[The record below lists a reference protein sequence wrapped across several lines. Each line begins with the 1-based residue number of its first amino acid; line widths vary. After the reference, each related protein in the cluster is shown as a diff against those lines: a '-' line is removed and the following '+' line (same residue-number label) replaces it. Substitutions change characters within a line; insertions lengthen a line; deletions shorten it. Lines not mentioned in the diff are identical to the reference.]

1 MSKLQ
6 TLFFLSIISISFS
19 TLLKT
24 KTSCVAL
31 GGDCDLTSYCCGKLQ
46 CKDYRCAKKGTKENQ
61 VPWAPKGEKCDW
73 FHHCKKG
80 LHCQSHRCDVKV
92 GSDKTISDIENAS
105 NSKEGSLSLI
115 DKLTAARQY
124 EDMLKNTT
132 TTESLIRNS

>member
-24 KTSCVAL
+24 KTRCVAF
-31 GGDCDLTSYCCGKLQ
+31 GGDCDLTSYCCGTLE
-46 CKDYRCAKKGTKENQ
+46 CKDYRCSKKGTKENQ
-61 VPWAPKGEKCDW
+61 VAWAPTGEKCAW
-73 FHHCKKG
+73 FHHCKDG

-132 TTESLIRNS
+132 TAESLLRNS

>member
-24 KTSCVAL
+24 KTSCVAF
-31 GGDCDLTSYCCGKLQ
+31 GGDCDLTSYCCGTLE
-46 CKDYRCAKKGTKENQ
+46 CKDYRCSKKGTKENQ
-61 VPWAPKGEKCDW
+61 VAWAPKGEKCDF

-80 LHCQSHRCDVKV
+80 LYCQSHRCDKKV
-92 GSDKTISDIENAS
+92 GDDSSISDVQAATE
-105 NSKEGSLSLI
+105 SKKGSLSLI

-124 EDMLKNTT
+124 EDILKKTKT
-132 TTESLIRNS
+132 VESLLSS

>member
-24 KTSCVAL
+24 KTSCVAFD
-31 GGDCDLTSYCCGKLQ
+31 GDCDLTSYCCGKLE
-46 CKDYRCAKKGTKENQ
+46 CKDYRCAKSGTKDNQ
-61 VPWAPKGEKCDW
+61 VEWAPKGPKCDW

-80 LHCQSHRCDVKV
+80 LYCQSHRCDVKV
-92 GSDKTISDIENAS
+92 GSNMTISDIENAS

-115 DKLTAARQY
+115 DKLTAAKEY
-124 EDMLKNTT
+124 EDILKNTT
-132 TTESLIRNS
+132 SVESLVRNP

>member
-24 KTSCVAL
+24 KTSCVAYD
-31 GGDCDLTSYCCGKLQ
+31 GDCDLTSYCCGKLE
-46 CKDYRCAKKGTKENQ
+46 CKDYRCAKSGTKDNQ
-61 VPWAPKGEKCDW
+61 VEWAPKGPKCDF

-80 LHCQSHRCDVKV
+80 LYCQSHRCDKKV
-92 GSDKTISDIENAS
+92 GDDSSISDVQAATE
-105 NSKEGSLSLI
+105 SKKGSLSLI

-132 TTESLIRNS
+132 TAESLLRNS

>member
-46 CKDYRCAKKGTKENQ
+46 CKDYRCSLKGTKDNQ
-61 VPWAPKGEKCDW
+61 LGWDKSKKEGNKCDW
-73 FHHCKKG
+73 FHHCPKYY
-80 LHCQSHRCDVKV
+80 HCESHYCVVSRNKV
-92 GSDKTISDIENAS
+92 VNAVAKT
-105 NSKEGSLSLI
+105 
-115 DKLTAARQY
+115 
-124 EDMLKNTT
+124 LK
-132 TTESLIRNS
+132 RDY